1 MRVRDLTVTAAQL
14 DLLRRECNGGGD
26 LEGACQFLGGS
37 SELHEDPWA
46 ESHAGTESEI
56 RLTVHRAEP
65 LPPDRVKAG
74 KTSVSWDM
82 NCYVGLLRKVRE
94 EGLHPGI
101 CHSHPGAGAPFS
113 RQDDENEGHLRDL
126 LQRRNRD
133 SRQVLISLLFR
144 GETWV
149 DARVWGPAG
158 PPQPARVRVL
168 GPELVEASQP
178 RSAREARADPSFLQR
193 QALAVG
199 VETVERLQ
207 GFRIGVVGCGGT
219 GSAVVTLLARL
230 GVGRLL
236 LIDPDTVAET
246 NLNRLHGSARQDVD
260 DRRLKVRV
268 LKEHVESMGLGTRVA
283 VRAVPLADVATAKL
297 LRTCDV
303 VFGCTDDHL
312 GRLILNRLAYF
323 YLLPV
328 IDTGLSV
335 APSSHGRPAQV
346 SGRVT
351 VLRPG
356 NTCLLC
362 RGVVSP
368 RRAREQGLRYKRP
381 EEYRRQLKEGYITDS
396 DTPTPVVGTF
406 TTETATAAI
415 NEFLA
420 AVAGLRGR
428 KGWASERTIRYDLDR
443 CRPTGCPPVAGCPL
457 CDGADHWGLG
467 DLDPFLDLAGF

>member
-1 MRVRDLTVTAAQL
+1 MRVRDLTVTAKQL
-14 DLLRRECNGGGD
+14 HLLRRECNVGGD

-37 SELHEDPWA
+37 SNLHEDPWA
-46 ESHAGTESEI
+46 DGHRGTEPEL
-56 RLTVHRAEP
+56 RLMVHRAEP
-65 LPPDRVKAG
+65 LPPNRVRAG
-74 KTSVSWDM
+74 KTSVIWDM
-82 NCYVGLLRKVRE
+82 DCYVGMLRKARE

-101 CHSHPGAGAPFS
+101 CHSHPGTGAPFS

-133 SRQVLISLLFR
+133 RKQVLISLLFR

-149 DARVWGPAG
+149 DARIWGAAG

-178 RSAREARADPSFLQR
+178 RPARGTRSHSSFLQR

-199 VETVERLQ
+199 AETVERLQ
-207 GFRIGVVGCGGT
+207 GFRIGIVGCGGT

-236 LIDPDTVAET
+236 LMDPDTVAET
-246 NLNRLHGSARQDVD
+246 NLNRLHGSTRQDVE
-260 DRRLKVRV
+260 DRRLKVQAI
-268 LKEHVESMGLGTRVA
+268 KEHVESMGLGTQIA
-283 VRAVPLADVATAKL
+283 MHAAPLANVAAAKL
-297 LRTCDV
+297 LRTCDF

-335 APSSHGRPAQV
+335 APSSQGRPAQI

-368 RRAREQGLRYKRP
+368 RRAREQGLHYKRP
-381 EEYRRQLKEGYITDS
+381 EEYRRQLKDGYITDS
-396 DTPTPVVGTF
+396 NTPTPVVGTF

-428 KGWASERTIRYDLDR
+428 KGWVSERTIRYDLDR
-443 CRPTGCPPVAGCPL
+443 CRPTGCPPVDGCPL
-457 CDGADHWGLG
+457 CDGADNWGLG

>member
-14 DLLRRECNGGGD
+14 DILRRECNVGGD
-26 LEGACQFLGGS
+26 FEGACQFLGGS
-37 SELHEDPWA
+37 SDLHEDPW
-46 ESHAGTESEI
+46 EDGHRGTEPEL

-65 LPPDRVKAG
+65 LPSGRIRAG
-74 KTSVSWDM
+74 EASVSWDM
-82 NCYVGLLRKVRE
+82 DCYVGLLRKARE

-101 CHSHPGAGAPFS
+101 CHSHPGARPSFS

-133 SRQVLISLLFR
+133 GKQVLISLLFR

-168 GPELVEASQP
+168 GPELVEAAQP
-178 RSAREARADPSFLQR
+178 CSAREARVDSSFLQR

-199 VETVERLQ
+199 AETVERLQ

-246 NLNRLHGSARQDVD
+246 NLNRLHGSTRQDVED
-260 DRRLKVRV
+260 HRLKVQV
-268 LKEHVESMGLGTRVA
+268 IKEHVESMGLGARVA
-283 VRAVPLADVATAKL
+283 VRAAPLADVATAKL

-303 VFGCTDDHL
+303 LFGCTDDHL

-328 IDTGLSV
+328 IDTGLSI
-335 APSSHGRPAQV
+335 APGSQGRPAQI
-346 SGRVT
+346 SSRVT

-368 RRAREQGLRYKRP
+368 RRAREQGLHNKHP
-381 EEYRRQLKEGYITDS
+381 EEYRRQVKEGYIIDS

-428 KGWASERTIRYDLDR
+428 KGWVSERTIRYDLDR
-443 CRPTGCPPVAGCPL
+443 CRPTGCPPVDGCPV
-457 CDGADHWGLG
+457 CDVADHWGLG
-467 DLDPFLDLAGF
+467 DLDPFLDLAGL